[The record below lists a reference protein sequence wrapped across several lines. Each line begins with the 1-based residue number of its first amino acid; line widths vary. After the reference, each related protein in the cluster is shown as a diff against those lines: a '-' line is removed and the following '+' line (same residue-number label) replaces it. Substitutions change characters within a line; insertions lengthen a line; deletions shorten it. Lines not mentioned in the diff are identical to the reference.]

1 MSFVRYVVVSALGF
15 LISTGLAHAEAPS
28 DAQIAEIVVKANQ
41 VDVDAGRLAMRKTAT
56 SAVKSFAAE
65 MVAAHTQIGNEAVAL
80 VRKLGVTPEPSVT
93 SHSLEG
99 GGAANIA
106 LLSKLNAAQF
116 DRAYVG
122 HEVAYHRQVLE
133 AVDDV
138 LIPSAQ
144 NPELKALLR
153 AVRPIFIA
161 HLEHAQHLQDS
172 LSGTAIAP
180 Q

>member
-1 MSFVRYVVVSALGF
+1 MSFRWVAISVLG
-15 LISTGLAHAEAPS
+15 LISVASIAQGETPT

-41 VDVDAGRLAMRKTAT
+41 VDVDAGRLAINKTAD
-56 SAVKSFAAE
+56 AKVKDFARE
-65 MVAAHTQIGNEAVAL
+65 MIAAHTQIGNEALAL
-80 VRKLGVTPEPSVT
+80 IRKLGVTPEPSVT

-106 LLSKLNAAQF
+106 LLSKLNGVQF

-133 AVDDV
+133 AVDEI

-144 NPELKALLR
+144 NQELKALLKS
-153 AVRPIFIA
+153 VRPLFVA
-161 HLEHAQHLQDS
+161 HLEHAQVVQES
-172 LSGTAIAP
+172 L
-180 Q
+180 

>member
-1 MSFVRYVVVSALGF
+1 MSFLRCIAISGF
-15 LISTGLAHAEAPS
+15 GLMFAGGIARAETTT

-41 VDVDAGRLAMRKTAT
+41 VDVDAGRLAIGKTEDAK
-56 SAVKSFAAE
+56 VKAFARE
-65 MVAAHTQIGNEAVAL
+65 MIAAHTEIGSEAVAL

-106 LLSKLNAAQF
+106 LLSKLKGVQF

-122 HEVAYHRQVLE
+122 HEVAYHKQVLA
-133 AVDDV
+133 AVDEI

-144 NPELKALLR
+144 DAQLKALLES
-153 AVRPIFIA
+153 VRPIFVA
-161 HLEHAQHLQDS
+161 HLEHAQALRES
-172 LSGTAIAP
+172 L
-180 Q
+180 

>member
-1 MSFVRYVVVSALGF
+1 MSFTPYLARYLARHLVVSAFGF
-15 LISTGLAHAEAPS
+15 LIAVGLARAETPS

-41 VDVDAGRLAMRKTAT
+41 VDVDAGRLAMGRAAN
-56 SAVKSFAAE
+56 SGVKAFAAE
-65 MVAAHTQIGNEAVAL
+65 MVAAHTEIGNQALAL

-106 LLSKLNAAQF
+106 LLSKLDAAQF

-133 AVDDV
+133 AVDDI

-144 NPELKALLR
+144 NPELKALLV
-153 AVRPIFIA
+153 AVRPLFVA
-161 HLEHAQHLQDS
+161 HLEHAQHLRDS
-172 LSGTAIAP
+172 L
-180 Q
+180 